1 MLATNPPVPLLRSIS
16 GRLYAA
22 IGVLCV
28 ALLATNA
35 QTIIYSGTVAA
46 GANAVERESIDAM
59 RAVDGFDELLDQ
71 YRRAV
76 TVNTD
81 ARARQRPETSAGL
94 DEIELR
100 LATIPA
106 EFSAKDLHA
115 TAVTERLAAHV
126 AELEKLAHT
135 ALRAAA
141 LDDVEA
147 PQSAQRFEDF
157 TNLVEDDVATWKAA
171 MREATATEL
180 ATMNDRA
187 TAMAEPISW

>member
-1 MLATNPPVPLLRSIS
+1 M
-16 GRLYAA
+16 
-22 IGVLCV
+22 
-28 ALLATNA
+28 
-35 QTIIYSGTVAA
+35 
-46 GANAVERESIDAM
+46 
-59 RAVDGFDELLDQ
+59 
-71 YRRAV
+71 
-76 TVNTD
+76 
-81 ARARQRPETSAGL
+81 
-94 DEIELR
+94 
-100 LATIPA
+100 
-106 EFSAKDLHA
+106 
-115 TAVTERLAAHV
+115 TERLAAHV